1 MSVIVQWDPNK
12 ADQNLRKHGVSF
24 EEAATIF
31 DDPLSST
38 IEDWRHSQ
46 TEERLIIVGKSKQS
60 RLLVVVHVDRGNH
73 IRIISARL
81 ATNYERKTYEEADP
95 KKRA

>member
-1 MSVIVQWDPNK
+1 MSVIVEWDPNK
-12 ADQNLRKHGVSF
+12 AALNQKKHGVSF

-38 IEDWRHSQ
+38 IEDLLHSQ
-46 TEERLIIVGKSKQS
+46 TEERLIIVGKSKQN
-60 RLLVVVHVDRGNH
+60 RLLVVVHVDRGER

-81 ATNYERKTYEEADP
+81 ATNYERKTYEEATP
-95 KKRA
+95 NT